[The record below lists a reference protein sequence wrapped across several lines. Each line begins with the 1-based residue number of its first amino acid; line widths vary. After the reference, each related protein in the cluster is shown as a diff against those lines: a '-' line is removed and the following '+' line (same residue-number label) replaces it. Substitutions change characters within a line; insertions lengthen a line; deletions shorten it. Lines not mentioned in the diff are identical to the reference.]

1 MHYINRQ
8 SWEETAARDM
18 DKAFSALHQAEQK
31 ITQSPDSM
39 KQFLTFSRN
48 FLPQYSLQNTALL
61 YDQNPQGK
69 FFAEAEE
76 YEKAGYQVSKGQ
88 PGNTIFVSFQE
99 NGRLYYRMG
108 KVFEL
113 SQTDVPKSEYENF
126 QYPERNCSPEE
137 LTAALTEYAG
147 SMNIAV
153 EYADLPEGNPGFY
166 QQGKEPDF
174 HQGKIILSTT
184 LDPNDRASTMARN
197 FAHALLTADKMR
209 SDLAE
214 SYEFQ
219 SDALSI
225 LICSTCGL
233 DVPDTDYQHMHSH
246 YMAAA
251 EKSGEGF
258 YDLIDP
264 VFISGRRHRD
274 ELLNSI
280 DQEKEMQNAR
290 ESERENESAAQKNFR
305 MDQIQQM
312 HEGAEVPKRKGRA
325 IERDMEI

>member
-8 SWEETAARDM
+8 SWEENSARDM
-18 DKAFSALHQAEQK
+18 EKAFSTLSQAEK
-31 ITQSPDSM
+31 HITQSAENM
-39 KQFLTFSRN
+39 KEFLSFSKDI
-48 FLPQYSLQNTALL
+48 LPQYSLQNTALL
-61 YDQNPQGK
+61 YEQYPQGK
-69 FFAEAEE
+69 FFGEAEDFE
-76 YEKAGYQVSKGQ
+76 HAGYRISEGQ
-88 PGNTIFVSFQE
+88 PGNTVFISFIE
-99 NGRLYYRMG
+99 NGKILYRMG
-108 KVFEL
+108 SVYDR
-113 SQTDVPKSEYENF
+113 SQTDMPKADYENF
-126 QYPERNCSPEE
+126 QYPERSCNPDE
-137 LTAALTEYAG
+137 LTAALTEYANA
-147 SMNIAV
+147 MNVAV

-197 FAHALLTADKMR
+197 FAHALLTEDKLR
-209 SDLAE
+209 TDLAE

-233 DVPDTDYQHMHSH
+233 DVPDTNYQHMHSH